1 MAALAKKR
9 NRRSGRVQNRSSM
22 NSLNSAESRALDTL
36 RHEEREMTEPQSVPM
51 NAAVAEPARRQSLW
65 AELRDAIRGT
75 GADYT
80 KIPLRRAVFL
90 LAVPMVLELVLE
102 STFAVVDMFFVG
114 KLGSSAVATVGLTET
129 LLFLLYS
136 IGMGLAM
143 AVTAVIARRVGENK
157 REEAA
162 ISAVQAIWIA
172 LIASVPFAIAGIFF
186 AQDLLRLMGAD
197 TWALTHGY
205 PYMQWALGANAVIML
220 LFTINAVFRGA
231 GDASAAMRVLW
242 VANALNIVLDPI
254 LIFGFGPIPGFGL
267 EGAAIATTIGR
278 GAGVLMQLWILFH
291 GSEHLRV
298 LRSQIAWHGSVLW
311 NIVRTSFGGIGQMI
325 VAMTS
330 WIFLMRILANIGSE
344 AVAGATI
351 AIRIMMFT
359 MMPAWGMSNAAATL
373 VGQNLGA
380 QQPKRAESSVWRIGA
395 YNMVYL
401 LGVSVVFFTL
411 PQELMSIFTTDA
423 TVIAIGSEWLRI
435 LSYSLFV
442 YGWWMVSAQAFNGA
456 GDTKTPTWI
465 NVVFFWLI
473 QIPLSWLLAIK
484 LDWQH
489 SGVFWGVFISETSV
503 GLFTLWLFTRGKWKS
518 AQV

>member
-1 MAALAKKR
+1 MDVTEP
-9 NRRSGRVQNRSSM
+9 RSAPNAVPSTADDSRSS
-22 NSLNSAESRALDTL
+22 S
-36 RHEEREMTEPQSVPM
+36 
-51 NAAVAEPARRQSLW
+51 W

-102 STFAVVDMFFVG
+102 STFAVVDIFFVG

-129 LLFLLYS
+129 LLFLIYA

-143 AVTAVIARRVGENK
+143 AVTAVVARRVGEGD
-157 REEAA
+157 REAA
-162 ISAVQAIWIA
+162 ALTAVQAIWIA
-172 LIASVPFAIAGIFF
+172 LGASVPFAVVGVVF

-197 TWALTHGY
+197 AWTLAHGA
-205 PYMQWALGANAVIML
+205 PYMRWALGGNAVIML
-220 LFTINAVFRGA
+220 LFTVNAIFRGA
-231 GDASAAMRVLW
+231 GDAAAAMRVLW
-242 VANALNIVLDPI
+242 FANALNIVLDPL
-254 LIFGFGPIPGFGL
+254 LIFGFGPVPALGL

-278 GAGVLMQLWILFH
+278 GAGVLLQLWILFR
-291 GSEHLRV
+291 GGRHLVV
-298 LRSQIAWHGSVLW
+298 LRSQIVWHGAILW
-311 NIVRTSFGGIGQMI
+311 NIARTSLGGIGQMI
-325 VAMTS
+325 VAMTA
-330 WIFLMRILANIGSE
+330 WIFLMRILASVGSE

-380 QQPKRAESSVWRIGA
+380 REPARAEASVWRIGA

-401 LGVSVVFFTL
+401 VAIAVLFFAL
-411 PQELMSIFTTDA
+411 PHELMGIFTEDPA
-423 TVIAIGSEWLRI
+423 VIAIGAEWLRI

-442 YGWWMVSAQAFNGA
+442 YGWWMVSVQAFNGA
-456 GDTKTPTWI
+456 GDTVTPTRI
-465 NVVFFWLI
+465 NVVFFWVI
-473 QIPLSWLLAIK
+473 QIPLSWLLAIG
-484 LDWQH
+484 LGWQQ
-489 SGVFWGVFISETSV
+489 SGVFWGVFVSETSV
-503 GLFTLWLFTRGKWKS
+503 GLFTLWLFTRGRWKA